1 MLEII
6 GSLGVLAALPLRMVI
21 GVALVAHG
29 YPKLNRKTVESMKG
43 MGLPPAATAGA
54 ALTEFVGGI
63 ALIIGFLTPLASL
76 LIALEMVGTTLFSK
90 FRLHKNFLLGYEL
103 DVAYLAGALTV
114 LLLGAGPLSIDAV
127 LRI

>member
-1 MLEII
+1 MFEII
-6 GSLGVLAALPLRMVI
+6 AGLGVLTALPLRLVI
-21 GVALVAHG
+21 GAALVAHG
-29 YPKLNRKTVESMKG
+29 YPKLNRKTMERMKG

-90 FRLHKNFLLGYEL
+90 FRLHKNFLLGY
-103 DVAYLAGALTV
+103 
-114 LLLGAGPLSIDAV
+114 
-127 LRI
+127 